1 MTENDIRA
9 ALDRLQVPPSMLGGV
24 HMKDGVVTIVLEVE
38 PARIAAAES
47 LSRTIE
53 PEIKALPGV
62 SRVQVVVTATKPAGA
77 KGHGHG
83 AAQDKPAQKP
93 AAPGVK
99 AIIAVASGK
108 GGVGK
113 STIAANL
120 AAAAMQAGLKV
131 GLLDADIYG
140 PSVPTLFGLHA
151 GQPPLDD
158 QRNMI
163 PPVVQGIKVMSI
175 GFMVSPDQ
183 ALVWRGPMVHSAI
196 NQLLRDVAWG
206 ELDVLFVDMPPG
218 TGDAQ
223 ISIAQ
228 NGRLAGA
235 VIVSTPQDL
244 ALVDARRG
252 VEMFKKVNVPIL
264 GIIENMSL
272 YQCPNCGHEAHIFG
286 HGGAKTEAA
295 KLGVPFLGEV
305 PLDLR
310 VRETGD
316 AGLPITLA
324 APQGSQA
331 YLFTQIIGQLKHKL
345 QAG

>member
-1 MTENDIRA
+1 MDEQGIRD
-9 ALDRLQVPPSMLGGV
+9 ALEKLQIPPSLVAGINLAG
-24 HMKDGVVTIVLEVE
+24 GVVTVVLETEAARVPQLE
-38 PARIAAAES
+38 PIRKQVQEALAALNGIS
-47 LSRTIE
+47 
-53 PEIKALPGV
+53 KA
-62 SRVQVVVTATKPAGA
+62 QVVVTAAKPPPAA
-77 KGHGHG
+77 K
-83 AAQDKPAQKP
+83 APQKLV
-93 AAPGVK
+93 APGVK

-120 AAAAMQAGLKV
+120 ATAAALNGLKV

-140 PSVPTLFGLHA
+140 PSLPTLFGVEPK
-151 GQPPLDD
+151 PPELDAE
-158 QRNMI
+158 RNMI
-163 PPVVQGIKVMSI
+163 PPERHGIKLMSI
-175 GFMVSPDQ
+175 GFMIDASR

-196 NQLLRDVAWG
+196 SQMLRDVAWG

-223 ISIAQ
+223 LTMAQ

-252 VEMFKKVNVPIL
+252 VEMFRKVNVPIL
-264 GIIENMSL
+264 GIIENMSS
-272 YQCPNCGHEAHIFG
+272 YHCPNCGHEAHIFG
-286 HGGAKTEAA
+286 HGGAKAEAD

-305 PLDLR
+305 PLELA

-316 AGLPITLA
+316 AGMPITLA

-331 YLFTQIIGQLKHKL
+331 QHFRKISAALWQQIRSTV
-345 QAG
+345 AA